1 MKTFVILS
9 FLLLFF
15 GMGNAQDSLTV
26 SMDDWKFI
34 QKTTQELET
43 ALDDCDTLN
52 VKYEKRMSLFQMQVA
67 ELEQSNIMCDSIFV
81 AKDKQLEMRKEQISL
96 LNHKIQKQE
105 LELIVTRTGGI
116 IIAVV
121 AILLLK

>member
-1 MKTFVILS
+1 MKKFVILFMTILITTS
-9 FLLLFF
+9 AF
-15 GMGNAQDSLTV
+15 AQDSIKVDL
-26 SMDDWKFI
+26 DDWKFI

-52 VKYEKRMSLFQMQVA
+52 VMYENRMSLFQMQVA

-96 LNHKIQKQE
+96 LNYKIQKQE

>member
-1 MKTFVILS
+1 MTILITTS
-9 FLLLFF
+9 AF
-15 GMGNAQDSLTV
+15 AQDSIKVDL
-26 SMDDWKFI
+26 DDWKFI

-52 VKYEKRMSLFQMQVA
+52 VMYENRMSLFQMQVA

-96 LNHKIQKQE
+96 LNYKIQKQE